1 MRKLHYLTVATGA
14 SPDAWKPRTLQATV
28 LLGVVIFAAGMIAI
42 LEYLSYMSHRDGG
55 IAFTNTGMSFSTSI
69 TFPFLYLPTVIAVMF
84 SLLWSWVD
92 LDAKRLEPYFQM
104 SKNDGA
110 LSEDSVKLHYPFEFV
125 AFVPIRAIRR
135 R

>member
-1 MRKLHYLTVATGA
+1 MPKLHHLTVATGA
-14 SPDAWKPRTLQATV
+14 DPDAWKPRTLQATV
-28 LLGVVIFAAGMIAI
+28 LLGVVMFAAGMIAI

-55 IAFTNTGMSFSTSI
+55 IAFTDIGMGFSSSVSFL
-69 TFPFLYLPTVIAVMF
+69 FLYLPTVIAVMF
-84 SLLWSWVD
+84 SLLWSWID

-104 SKNDGA
+104 SKKDGA

-125 AFVPIRAIRR
+125 AFAPIRAIRR